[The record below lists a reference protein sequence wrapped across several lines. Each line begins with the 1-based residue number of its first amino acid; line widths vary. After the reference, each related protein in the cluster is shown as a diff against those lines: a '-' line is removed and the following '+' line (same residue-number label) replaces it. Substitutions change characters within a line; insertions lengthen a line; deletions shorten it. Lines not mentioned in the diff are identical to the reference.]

1 MDSKNDK
8 LKQCLIEAM
17 EADVAK
23 LKEQTAAMEPYV
35 FSEKFEENMQ
45 EIIDG
50 LGKKSNPFPARKVA
64 AAAVLVL
71 AIGVFGIS
79 TSHIDASKPQTDI
92 LAWVKEYFNFEK
104 GDNSRHNEDVL
115 FEEARLGN
123 IPEGFEKVGEE
134 VSFSTVIYKF
144 ANDAEEYITIC
155 VSRNEIS
162 FAQDGDEVEY
172 IVKQNDAGYEYVYTY
187 KEDENTHV
195 FIWED
200 AKGASYKLSGSLEID
215 EMIDV
220 MNGIKY

>member
-115 FEEARLGN
+115 FEEAQLGN

-134 VSFSTVIYKF
+134 TFSSVVTYKY
-144 ANDAEEYITIC
+144 A
-155 VSRNEIS
+155 NEIGE
-162 FAQDGDEVEY
+162 FFKLEVRQGEILYNQDGDDIEY
-172 IVKQNDAGYEYVYTY
+172 ILKESANGHEYAYTY
-187 KEDENTHV
+187 KEAEKTH
-195 FIWED
+195 FLIWED
-200 AKGASYKLSGSLEID
+200 EKGIFYRLRGNGELEELISVMEGID
-215 EMIDV
+215 
-220 MNGIKY
+220 

>member
-50 LGKKSNPFPARKVA
+50 LGKKSNSFPARKVA

-115 FEEARLGN
+115 FEEAQLGN

-134 VSFSTVIYKF
+134 TFSSMVTYEF
-144 ANDAEEYITIC
+144 ANKTGDFF
-155 VSRNEIS
+155 VLEIRRGEILYN
-162 FAQDGDEVEY
+162 QDGEEVEY
-172 IVKQNDAGYEYVYTY
+172 ILKESINGYEYAYTY
-187 KEDENTHV
+187 KEAEKKHLL
-195 FIWED
+195 IWEGK
-200 AKGASYKLSGSLEID
+200 KGNFYRLSGSVELE
-215 EMIDV
+215 ELVSV
-220 MNGIKY
+220 MEGIR

>member
-50 LGKKSNPFPARKVA
+50 LGKKSNSFPARKVA

-104 GDNSRHNEDVL
+104 GDNSRQNDDVL
-115 FEEARLGN
+115 FEEAQLGN

-134 VSFSTVIYKF
+134 VFSSLITYKY
-144 ANDAEEYITIC
+144 ANETGEFFILE
-155 VSRNEIS
+155 VSRGEILYN
-162 FAQDGDEVEY
+162 QDGEDIQY
-172 IVKQNDAGYEYVYTY
+172 ILKENANGYEYVHTY
-187 KEDENTHV
+187 KESEKMH
-195 FIWED
+195 FLIWED
-200 AKGASYKLSGSLEID
+200 EKGISYRLSGNGELEVLIIIM
-215 EMIDV
+215 EGMQ
-220 MNGIKY
+220 